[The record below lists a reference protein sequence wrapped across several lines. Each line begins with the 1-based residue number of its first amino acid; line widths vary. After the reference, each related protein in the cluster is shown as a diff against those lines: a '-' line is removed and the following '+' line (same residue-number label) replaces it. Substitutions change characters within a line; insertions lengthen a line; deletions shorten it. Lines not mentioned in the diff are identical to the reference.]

1 MKFVVLMWPTNR
13 MFKIFRTAFPLVL
26 LSSLL
31 ATPIIQAQKVGIVLS
46 GGGATGMAHV
56 GFLRALE
63 ENDIPI
69 DYIAGTSM
77 GAIIGGMYASGLS
90 INEIDSLVRTEEFD
104 DMANGRIPDEFT
116 YYYKTGADD
125 PSVVTLK
132 YSKEQLISSAI
143 PTNIIDPQLMDF
155 RFMESFSSAT
165 AAARSNFDSL
175 YVPFRCI
182 AADIEAKEEIVFRE
196 GNLAQ
201 VCRASATYPF
211 YIPPIRI
218 DGRLLFDGGLYNNF
232 PSNVIYN
239 DFLPDVIIGCN
250 VSENTEPPMENDLIS
265 QVKNMV
271 LFKTNFEALCENM
284 FIIEPKFENDI
295 GTFDFDRVAEAI
307 ASGYTETSLMIDSI
321 LPVVHRKET
330 MEERVAKRA
339 AFRAKCPPV
348 IFDEITIN
356 GLEKAQKRY
365 VRNVLGKDNDSIA
378 VADLKE
384 EYFRVLNDDKIR
396 TIYPL
401 AIHKPSTGKYNLLL
415 EVQKEKDIMVS
426 FGGNFSSRP
435 INTGFIGL
443 KYNIFS
449 KFSSTLSANSY
460 FGKFYGSLMVAA
472 KFDFAARQ
480 PFSIEPH
487 YVRNRWDYF
496 RSFTTFFED
505 VKPSFIVKKESY
517 AGVNLRFPSG
527 ARGRFDAKL
536 RYVHFND
543 DYYQTEKF
551 LSTDTAD
558 QTVFDG
564 GVLRMSYQRSTL
576 NRKQY
581 ANRGTFFNARTAF
594 VRGLE
599 SSIPGSTTAI
609 KDTTR
614 ENHEWF
620 TFNLKYQNYFQ
631 RIGPVSLG
639 LLLDGTYTNQP
650 FFQNYI
656 ASIMR
661 SPSFEPIPESHT
673 LFQSQFRAHAY
684 AAGGLQAVY
693 TIRKNL
699 DMRVEAYVFQ
709 PLQQIVSNAED
720 EAEYLDE
727 YKQNYIGSASLV
739 LHSPLGPLSL
749 NLNYF
754 EGKTDPW
761 SLLLNFGFILF
772 NDSALD

>member
-1 MKFVVLMWPTNR
+1 MIGIL
-13 MFKIFRTAFPLVL
+13 I
-26 LSSLL
+26 S
-31 ATPIIQAQKVGIVLS
+31 PIIEAQRVGVVLS

-77 GAIIGGMYASGLS
+77 GAIVGAMYASGLS

-116 YYYKTGADD
+116 YYYKTWEND

-132 YSKEQLISSAI
+132 YSKEQLISRAI

-155 RFMESFSSAT
+155 RFMESFSPAT

-218 DGRLLFDGGLYNNF
+218 DGKLLFDGGLYNNF
-232 PSNVIYN
+232 PSNVIYY

-250 VSENTEPPMENDLIS
+250 VSENTEPPMEDDLIS

-284 FIIEPKFENDI
+284 FIVEPKYENDI
-295 GTFDFDRVAEAI
+295 GTFEFDRVDEAI
-307 ASGYTETSLMIDSI
+307 TSGYTETISMMDSI
-321 LPVVHRKET
+321 LPVIHRKVSL
-330 MEERVAKRA
+330 EERTVNRA
-339 AFRAKCPPV
+339 AFKAKCPPL
-348 IFDEITIN
+348 IFDEITIK
-356 GLEKAQKRY
+356 GLENAQKRY

-378 VADLKE
+378 VTDLKD

-396 TIYPL
+396 SIYPL

-415 EVQKEKDIMVS
+415 DVKKEKDIMVS

-460 FGKFYGSLMVAA
+460 FGKFYGSLLVAA

-505 VKPSFIVKKESY
+505 VKPSFIIKKESY
-517 AGVNLRFPSG
+517 AGVNLRFPAG
-527 ARGRFDAKL
+527 ARGRVDAKL

-543 DYYQTEKF
+543 DYYQTEVF
-551 LSTDTAD
+551 LSSDTAD

-564 GVLRMSYQRSTL
+564 GVLRFNYQRSTL

-581 ANRGTFFNARTAF
+581 ANRGTYFIVSSQF

-609 KDTTR
+609 KDTTKA
-614 ENHEWF
+614 NHEW
-620 TFNLKYQNYFQ
+620 LGLKMKYQNYFEHW
-631 RIGPVSLG
+631 GPVSMG
-639 LLLDGTYTNQP
+639 FLLDATYTNQP

-656 ASIMR
+656 ASVMR
-661 SPSFEPIPESHT
+661 SPSFEPIPESNT

-693 TIRKNL
+693 TIRKNIDL
-699 DMRVEAYVFQ
+699 RAEAYVFQ
-709 PLQQIVSNAED
+709 PLKQITSDAENK
-720 EAEYLDE
+720 AVYLEELD
-727 YKQNYIGSASLV
+727 QFYIGSASV
-739 LHSPLGPLSL
+739 VFHSPLGPLSL

-754 EGKTDPW
+754 EGKSEPW
-761 SLLLNFGFILF
+761 SLLLNFGYILF
-772 NDSALD
+772 NDSALH